1 MNNSDPIQDLRDA
14 LALSPDNYPLHML
27 LAKSLLD
34 QGRAAEA
41 EPEFRSLLAK
51 SATADAAQGLARA
64 FAAQGKMSAA
74 VVLLEEWAERDDS
87 PAKLKVQLA
96 DYYLRT
102 GETPRAV
109 AVYKQALAQDP
120 SCRSEELSERLGVG
134 LEEEAE
140 AEAEVVDGRVRSST
154 PLESRAEVPEVKA
167 DMDFSDVGGMR
178 SVKEEIRMKIIL
190 PMERPDLFEAYGKK
204 TGGGILLY
212 GPPGCGKTLMAK
224 ATAGEVSARF
234 MPVGIHDVLD
244 MWIGNSEKNLHGIF
258 DSARAQTPTVLFF
271 DEVDAL
277 GASRSDMRQSS
288 GRHLV
293 NQFLAELDGMEH
305 DNDGLLIL
313 GATNAPWHLDPA
325 FRRPGRFDRILFVPP
340 PDEEARA
347 EIVRALLKNKPVDD
361 IDAERVAK
369 KTSDFSGADL
379 KAVVDNAIDIRLDEA
394 LRKGTPAPLTTKDL
408 LKAAKRVKPSTKE
421 WFASARNYALYSNQG
436 GIYDDILD
444 YMNIKR

>member
-1 MNNSDPIQDLRDA
+1 MNESDPIQALRDA

-41 EPEFRSLLAK
+41 EPEFRAVLAK
-51 SATADAAQGLARA
+51 SPNADAAQGLARA

-74 VVLLEEWAERDDS
+74 VVLLEDWSARADA
-87 PAKLKVQLA
+87 PAKLKVLLA
-96 DYYLRT
+96 DYYLRS

-109 AVYKQALAQDP
+109 EVYKKALAEDP

-134 LEEEAE
+134 LENEEQ
-140 AEAEVVDGRVRSST
+140 AEVVDGKLRQIVPRE
-154 PLESRAEVPEVKA
+154 PQADIPEVKS
-167 DMDFSDVGGMR
+167 DTDFSDVGGME

-212 GPPGCGKTLMAK
+212 GPPGCGKTMMAK

-244 MWIGNSEKNLHGIF
+244 LYIGESEKNLHGIF
-258 DSARAQTPTVLFF
+258 DTARAQTPTVLFF

-277 GASRSDMRQSS
+277 GASRADMRQSA

-293 NQFLAELDGMEH
+293 NQFLAELDGMEN

-340 PDEEARA
+340 PDEVARA
-347 EIVRALLKNKPVDD
+347 EIIRAMLKNKPVDD
-361 IDAERVAK
+361 IDAVRVAK
-369 KTSDFSGADL
+369 KTKDFSGADL
-379 KAVVDNAIDIRLDEA
+379 KAVVDSAIEIRLQEA
-394 LRKGTPAPLTTKDL
+394 LRKGIPAPLTTKDL
-408 LKAAKRVKPSTKE
+408 LKAAKSVKPSTKE

-436 GIYDDILD
+436 GIYDDILE
-444 YMNIKR
+444 YLNIKR